1 MTYAQVNF
9 ILEYTEILKTSNNN
23 CYS

>member
-9 ILEYTEILKTSNNN
+9 ILEYTEILKTLNNN